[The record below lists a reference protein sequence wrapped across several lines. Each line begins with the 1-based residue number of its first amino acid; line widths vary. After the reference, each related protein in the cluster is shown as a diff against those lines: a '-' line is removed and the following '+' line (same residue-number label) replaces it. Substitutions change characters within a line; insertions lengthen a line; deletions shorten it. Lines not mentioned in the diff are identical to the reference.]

1 MKQRDTRQ
9 KHVVTDSWKH
19 GRTEGHI
26 YIRNRTIR
34 SRHFSVIQLVLP
46 AMAFYICSCMLGLG
60 HAPSIYVAYLEQMRL
75 LFSEM
80 AVGKTDGHPC
90 SCCVRSWHLVTETH
104 YLLQEFRVGRYSQL
118 SSLKAI
124 EKSREVTGPHASGL
138 VASFWWFLCADH
150 TNGKE
155 QLKQLCLLLLPRPL
169 IPLCTSVNSVSCDTS
184 FVVQISVF
192 FNPQLA
198 HKFGF
203 QP

>member
-1 MKQRDTRQ
+1 M
-9 KHVVTDSWKH
+9 
-19 GRTEGHI
+19 
-26 YIRNRTIR
+26 
-34 SRHFSVIQLVLP
+34 
-46 AMAFYICSCMLGLG
+46 LG
-60 HAPSIYVAYLEQMRL
+60 HAPSLSRADAAP
-75 LFSEM
+75 LFCDSCRQNRWS
-80 AVGKTDGHPC
+80 PC
-90 SCCVRSWHLVTETH
+90 CLRSWHLVTETH

-184 FVVQISVF
+184 FVVQIIISVF